1 VTARLV
7 APKYALLSGTAA
19 LLLGAWSASA
29 LASNGF
35 DTQCTEANDALPAP
49 KIPAPSL
56 TIEVTEHGLTIAS
69 AHMDAPEAKSGSKS
83 AVSPALA
90 DVTKQL
96 STDDLDEQAGTDESA
111 GTNTQPPGAALRLPG
126 VSDANLPRFRRQ
138 MYRIDI

>member
-1 VTARLV
+1 MTARLV
-7 APKYALLSGTAA
+7 APKYTLLSSTVA

-35 DTQCTEANDALPAP
+35 DTHCTEANDALPAP

-56 TIEVTEHGLTIAS
+56 TIEVAEHGLSIAS
-69 AHMDAPEAKSGSKS
+69 VHMDAPAAKSRSKS

-90 DVTKQL
+90 DVTRQL
-96 STDDLDEQAGTDESA
+96 STDDWDEQAGADESA

>member
-1 VTARLV
+1 MTARLV
-7 APKYALLSGTAA
+7 APKYALLSGTVA

-35 DTQCTEANDALPAP
+35 DTHCTEADDALPAP

-56 TIEVTEHGLTIAS
+56 TVEVAEHGLTVAS
-69 AHMDAPEAKSGSKS
+69 AHMDAPAAKPGSES

-90 DVTKQL
+90 DVTKNP
-96 STDDLDEQAGTDESA
+96 SVDEQDDADEST
-111 GTNTQPPGAALRLPG
+111 GSSTQRPRSVLRLPG

-138 MYRIDI
+138 MYRTDI

>member
-1 VTARLV
+1 MTARLV
-7 APKYALLSGTAA
+7 APKYALLSGTVA

-35 DTQCTEANDALPAP
+35 DTHCTEADDALPAP

-56 TIEVTEHGLTIAS
+56 TVEVAEHGLTIAS
-69 AHMDAPEAKSGSKS
+69 THMDAPAAKPGSES

-90 DVTKQL
+90 DVTKNP
-96 STDDLDEQAGTDESA
+96 SVDDLDEQADADES
-111 GTNTQPPGAALRLPG
+111 TRSSTRSPRSMLRLPG

-138 MYRIDI
+138 MYRTDI